1 MDQRQ
6 LFSIL
11 NNAYEFLGI
20 KVMGQNQIMKK
31 YNIAISNIVI
41 L

>member
-11 NNAYEFLGI
+11 NNAYKFIGI
-20 KVMGQNQIMKK
+20 KVMGQIQIMKK
-31 YNIAISNIVI
+31 FNIVISNIII